1 MLKVAFLTAGIF
13 ASALTMGTASRSE
26 AAVPPEASDKAT
38 VERVTF
44 KNRISCRR

>member
-13 ASALTMGTASRSE
+13 ASALTMSMASRSE
-26 AAVPPEASDKAT
+26 AVAPPVPSDKAT